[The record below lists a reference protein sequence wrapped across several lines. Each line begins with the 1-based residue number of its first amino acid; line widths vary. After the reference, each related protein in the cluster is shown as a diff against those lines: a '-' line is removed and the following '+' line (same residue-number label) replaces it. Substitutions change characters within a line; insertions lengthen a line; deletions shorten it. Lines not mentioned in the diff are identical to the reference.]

1 MKCLLTHY
9 VPPTN
14 IFYKALHLTKLKKLK
29 KEQMKALSKIID
41 ADNHINEDWDTTK

>member
-1 MKCLLTHY
+1 MFHQ
-9 VPPTN
+9 PTYSIRHCIN
-14 IFYKALHLTKLKKLK
+14 QLNQLK